1 MEEIKIKLA
10 FHHHR
15 SFETAEKTLKGNPL
29 KIGKMGG
36 EAALKIWAERR
47 HPFRFICVFLFR
59 YS

>member
-29 KIGKMGG
+29 KIEKMGG
-36 EAALKIWAERR
+36 EAALKIWAELRQ
-47 HPFRFICVFLFR
+47 HFGFIFVH
-59 YS
+59 